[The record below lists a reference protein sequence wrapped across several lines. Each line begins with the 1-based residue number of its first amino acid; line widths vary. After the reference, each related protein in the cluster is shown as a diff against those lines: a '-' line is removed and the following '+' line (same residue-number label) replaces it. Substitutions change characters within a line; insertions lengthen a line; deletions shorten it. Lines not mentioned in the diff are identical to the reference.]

1 MDGVYGAER
10 TTMRRSERAFSVA
23 FVAVVAMFAS
33 GCAPSGPQ
41 RSCRTNDFLEC
52 VDYVEGFTDEGAI
65 FLCDASTSTYSG
77 SSSCPGGRAAHCTYV
92 TDGFITGT
100 VEGTSVCYCID
111 AKTWVKVRTAFNAM
125 FDKYKPIDSSCC

>member
-1 MDGVYGAER
+1 
-10 TTMRRSERAFSVA
+10 MRRSESAFPVA
-23 FVAVVAMFAS
+23 FVGVVAMFAS

-41 RSCRTNDFLEC
+41 RSCRSNDFLEC

-100 VEGTSVCYCID
+100 VVLSWYSISPEEQARDC
-111 AKTWVKVRTAFNAM
+111 AM
-125 FDKYKPIDSSCC
+125 RGGDFVSDI